1 MWGEE
6 FVAPK
11 TASSLPSVKGVASI
25 MGSQAD
31 GSTTTGR
38 GSSSLR
44 GLFEGYAKFA
54 EGCLKRRDEKALE
67 GVGVD
72 ADEVRDLVN
81 DLWTIVDGHGGG
93 EQ

>member
-1 MWGEE
+1 
-6 FVAPK
+6 VAPK
-11 TASSLPSVKGVASI
+11 NGSSPHSVKGVSSI
-25 MGSQAD
+25 MGSEAD
-31 GSTTTGR
+31 SARTKDSNRSGT
-38 GSSSLR
+38 SLR

-54 EGCLKRRDEKALE
+54 EGCLRRGDEKALE